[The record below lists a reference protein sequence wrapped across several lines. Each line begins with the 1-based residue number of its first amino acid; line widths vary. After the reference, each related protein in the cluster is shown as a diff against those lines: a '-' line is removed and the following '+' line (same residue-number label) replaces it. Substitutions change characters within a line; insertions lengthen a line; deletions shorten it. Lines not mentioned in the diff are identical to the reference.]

1 MTEYTKVYLQFK
13 NSSLNFSFYFYYCE
27 KTTFEDLL
35 EYIIINFEDKK
46 ICKCF
51 KLETDTFR
59 TIDLTTNFKEYYN
72 KNNSSTFL
80 ISNLKG
86 RCNCDSITK
95 NYTKKSRFEI
105 IGLVYQKINK
115 INSLETE
122 KNSLVQ
128 KNIKLEDDKNVNIG
142 KITSLE
148 EYNCKLRNEINV
160 LKLKVE
166 NINIQLNEKDKKIK
180 SLENDIQNL
189 KKKID
194 KLENIQKYNKPSLEE
209 DNSKLKNEI
218 NELKLKD
225 ENINIQLNEKD
236 KEIKSL
242 KNNIQNLNQKN
253 NNLENEKKENIQ
265 KITSLEKVNKEL
277 NNKLNEYENK
287 QKEYEETIN
296 KLNKNK
302 QLLEIAVNGD
312 ITKINQLKNLGVTGE
327 YLKPKEHLI
336 KVDSETNKITSKA
349 KLNKDI
355 IFIDFYDVIIDINS
369 IKDINKGWEIKMS
382 ERAKENYQS
391 LKKEKIIK
399 IGVIG
404 NSNKGK
410 SFILSKLSK
419 IELPSGTSIRTEG
432 LSVKYPDLDIYT
444 NRKIVLLD
452 SAGLETPVLK
462 KEDDKKVKIEEN
474 AEIKTKGDNEDLKEE
489 NIDVNKNEKELFKE
503 KSREKLITELFL
515 QNYIIY
521 NTNILIIVVGILTYS
536 EQKLINRIQTEIQRT
551 KINKKLFIIHN
562 LITYTTIEQIKEYI
576 DTYLLKSAT
585 FNLEE
590 GHKINTLTKE
600 ENGIYFFEKNTEPKI
615 YHLIF
620 ANEGSEA
627 GEFYNNF
634 TLNFI
639 ENQYADVTDL
649 KTFDVIETVK
659 DKFIEISKE
668 ILEKIE
674 APFQKTDF
682 DDSEKNYI
690 KLKNIKNI
698 KLKKCLIDELGFS
711 NLKTNSFEPNY
722 NCYKKEDKIIIRV
735 EVPGNCN
742 IKTNTEHSGEYTLI
756 RIEGTKKKDKEP
768 EKAEDNLYNSRE
780 LGPFSFNIPLK
791 TDEYLIKNEKPK
803 IEEKKGLII
812 IQFQLDEKLTETD
825 FEDISNNDV

>member
-1 MTEYTKVYLQFK
+1 MKSKDE
-13 NSSLNFSFYFYYCE
+13 
-27 KTTFEDLL
+27 
-35 EYIIINFEDKK
+35 
-46 ICKCF
+46 
-51 KLETDTFR
+51 
-59 TIDLTTNFKEYYN
+59 N
-72 KNNSSTFL
+72 KNKQL
-80 ISNLKG
+80 I
-86 RCNCDSITK
+86 
-95 NYTKKSRFEI
+95 
-105 IGLVYQKINK
+105 
-115 INSLETE
+115 E
-122 KNSLVQ
+122 K
-128 KNIKLEDDKNVNIG
+128 
-142 KITSLE
+142 E
-148 EYNCKLRNEINV
+148 E
-160 LKLKVE
+160 
-166 NINIQLNEKDKKIK
+166 KIK
-180 SLENDIQNL
+180 SLENNIQILNQ
-189 KKKID
+189 KID
-194 KLENIQKYNKPSLEE
+194 ELKNDQKNNKLNLEE
-209 DNSKLKNEI
+209 DNNKIL
-218 NELKLKD
+218 D
-225 ENINIQLNEKD
+225 EKE
-236 KEIKSL
+236 KEIKS
-242 KNNIQNLNQKN
+242 
-253 NNLENEKKENIQ
+253 LENEKKENID
-265 KITSLEKVNKEL
+265 KITSLEKDNAQLKNEISELKSKDVNK
-277 NNKLNEYENK
+277 Y
-287 QKEYEETIN
+287 KEYEEIIN
-296 KLNKNK
+296 KLNKDK
-302 QLLEIAVNGD
+302 QILEIAINGD
-312 ITKINQLKNLGVTGE
+312 ISKINQLKNLGVTGE
-327 YLKPKEHLI
+327 YLKPKDHLI
-336 KVDSETNKITSKA
+336 KVDTETNKIISKEI
-349 KLNKDI
+349 LNKNI
-355 IFIDFYDVIIDINS
+355 IFVDFYDVIIDINS

-382 ERAKENYQS
+382 ERAKENYES

-410 SFILSKLSK
+410 SFI
-419 IELPSGTSIRTEG
+419 

-462 KEDDKKVKIEEN
+462 NEDDKKVKKEEN
-474 AEIKTKGDNEDLKEE
+474 SEYTPKGDNDDLKEE
-489 NIDVNKNEKELFKE
+489 NETHEKNEKELFKE

-536 EQKLINRIQTEIQRT
+536 EQKLINRIQTEIQRN
-551 KINKKLFIIHN
+551 KINKKLFVIHN
-562 LITYTTIEQIKEYI
+562 LITYTTKEQIKEYI

-649 KTFDVIETVK
+649 NTFDVIETVK

-674 APFQKTDF
+674 TPFQKSDF
-682 DDSEKNYI
+682 DDSEKNFI
-690 KLKNIKNI
+690 KLKNVKNI

-735 EVPGNCN
+735 EVPGNCS

-756 RIEGTKKKDKEP
+756 RIEGVKRKDKEP
-768 EKAEDNLYNSRE
+768 EKPEDNLFNSRE
-780 LGPFSFNIPLK
+780 LGAFSFNIPLK

-812 IQFQLDEKLTETD
+812 MQFQLDEKMTETD
-825 FEDISNNDV
+825 FGDNLNDDI